1 MLTQWGISLL
11 QNSQYIVRYAYFIH
25 PLSSLCPAMSA
36 LVSEAQ
42 DWCLNVP
49 PLHNQ
54 PLNKSPKA
62 GQLQENTSPTAAHWK
77 SRLTQFTDPFLLP
90 AADVFQTRCPVVYF
104 SEHSHTPSFPPPF
117 SSSFGWHP
125 LCYSWG
131 DAEGSLRARPGNYK
145 TPMASSRA
153 KRTHG
158 GLGSALGGN
167 LMGCGASSEAGCRL
181 VRVRVCVLERESEWY
196 VKGSA
201 EGERIRLPA
210 PRR

>member
-1 MLTQWGISLL
+1 M
-11 QNSQYIVRYAYFIH
+11 
-25 PLSSLCPAMSA
+25 
-36 LVSEAQ
+36 
-42 DWCLNVP
+42 
-49 PLHNQ
+49 
-54 PLNKSPKA
+54 
-62 GQLQENTSPTAAHWK
+62 
-77 SRLTQFTDPFLLP
+77 
-90 AADVFQTRCPVVYF
+90 
-104 SEHSHTPSFPPPF
+104 
-117 SSSFGWHP
+117 
-125 LCYSWG
+125 
-131 DAEGSLRARPGNYK
+131 RARPGNYK

-181 VRVRVCVLERESEWY
+181 VRVRVCVCVLERESEWY